1 MTYEQEKFWPCQSS
15 NPAHTIGG
23 GSKRTLNPQTTAIS
37 ELNDE
42 RSFCV
47 CNEEGCVRGGFALL
61 GGEPLLNPHVI
72 EHLHLAREMW
82 PNANL
87 MLFTNGFFL
96 DRHPDLP
103 ATLVEI
109 DCRLEVSQHGT
120 HEPYLARFNEARK
133 TVWQWRADYPG
144 IQIKIRQ
151 SHRGWMRQY
160 QVEDGKPMPFDS
172 NPAAAFKICM
182 QKTCTQLFRTCLFKC
197 PALAYHALM
206 EQRLRIETLPAWQ
219 LFRDYKACPPSST
232 DDDLRSFVETKA
244 IPQCGLCPSKRVPF
258 KHPNPTQRSVIR

>member
-1 MTYEQEKFWPCQSS
+1 MTDIPALEYHLAHGCNLSCQQCSHYS
-15 NPAHTIGG
+15 NFHLAGQMPTPEDARREYSHWSHRIRP
-23 GSKRTLNPQTTAIS
+23 KR
-37 ELNDE
+37 
-42 RSFCV
+42 
-47 CNEEGCVRGGFALL
+47 FALL

-72 EHLHLAREMW
+72 QHLQLARESW
-82 PNANL
+82 PASDL
-87 MLFTNGFFL
+87 LLVTNGFFF

-103 ATLVEI
+103 TTLVET

-120 HEPYLARFNEARK
+120 HEPYLARFNEAKK
-133 TVWQWRADYPG
+133 TVWQWRSGYPG

-160 QVEDGKPMPFDS
+160 RIENGKPIPFDS
-172 NPAAAFKICM
+172 DPAAAFKICM

-206 EQRLRIETLPAWQ
+206 EQRLRIETLAAWQ
-219 LFRDYKACPPSST
+219 LFRDYKACPPSVSE
-232 DDDLRSFVETKA
+232 DELRSFLETKA

-258 KHPNPTQRSVIR
+258 KHPDPTLRSEIR